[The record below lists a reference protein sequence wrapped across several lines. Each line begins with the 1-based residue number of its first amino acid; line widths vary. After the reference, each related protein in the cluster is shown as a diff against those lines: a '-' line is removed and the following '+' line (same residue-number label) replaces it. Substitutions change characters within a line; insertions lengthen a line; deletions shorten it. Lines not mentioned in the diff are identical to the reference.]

1 METLGCRMWWSLYE
15 SDATFENFVT
25 RELAYIT
32 KRPLDEVQQ
41 IPAPERETQL
51 LAALDH
57 QPFLFVL
64 DGLERILIA
73 YARMDASR
81 LDDSE
86 VGKEKNLRKTAD
98 PRVGSFL
105 EKLAQVK
112 HSRILVSS
120 RLYPTE
126 LETTGG
132 DSIPG
137 TFRVKIDGLNDEDAV
152 ELWRAFD
159 VSGSRDELLPVFR
172 TFAKHPLLIQA
183 LAGEVKRYRRAPGDF
198 AEWRKANPQF
208 DPSKFPEL
216 QDAMAPV
223 LDFDL

>member
-1 METLGCRMWWSLYE
+1 
-15 SDATFENFVT
+15 
-25 RELAYIT
+25 
-32 KRPLDEVQQ
+32 
-41 IPAPERETQL
+41 
-51 LAALDH
+51 
-57 QPFLFVL
+57 L

-105 EKLAQVK
+105 KKLAQVK

-132 DSIPG
+132 NSIPG
-137 TFRVKIDGLNDEDAV
+137 TFRLKIDGLNDEDAV
-152 ELWRAFD
+152 RSEEHTSEL
-159 VSGSRDELLPVFR
+159 
-172 TFAKHPLLIQA
+172 
-183 LAGEVKRYRRAPGDF
+183 
-198 AEWRKANPQF
+198 
-208 DPSKFPEL
+208 
-216 QDAMAPV
+216 
-223 LDFDL
+223 